1 MECPRCGYDM
11 QNKSKCLR
19 CGYEV
24 KTLAT
29 VDNADEKKS
38 QDNAEEE
45 KIETKVID
53 PCNVYLTHPYGVDD
67 DDMYA
72 GFGGGFGSI
81 FDMLFGDPISDLLGG
96 IFGVD
101 MGGSRRSSG
110 RAQQEDP
117 PKKKRKQGPI
127 VDVSA
132 DEVEVLDE
140 NDNPVDKKHTATN
153 SSAHSSQS
161 AHGGAEHKKTKNPF
175 RRNNKR
181 K

>member
-29 VDNADEKKS
+29 VDYADEKNS
-38 QDNAEEE
+38 QEKAHEE

-67 DDMYA
+67 DEMDV

-101 MGGSRRSSG
+101 VGGPRRGSR
-110 RAQQEDP
+110 RAQQEEP
-117 PKKKRKQGPI
+117 PKKKRKQGPV

-140 NDNPVDKKHTATN
+140 NDNPVEKKRAETN
-153 SSAHSSQS
+153 ASAHSSQS
-161 AHGGAEHKKTKNPF
+161 GSEHKKAKNPF

>member
-29 VDNADEKKS
+29 VDVADEKKS
-38 QDNAEEE
+38 NGKSDEE
-45 KIETKVID
+45 KIETKIID
-53 PCNVYLTHPYGVDD
+53 PCNVYLTHPYGVDEEFD
-67 DDMYA
+67 VSF
-72 GFGGGFGSI
+72 GGGGFGSI

-101 MGGSRRSSG
+101 MGGPRQSSRR
-110 RAQQEDP
+110 APHEEQ
-117 PKKKRKQGPI
+117 PKKKRKQGPV

-140 NDNPVDKKHTATN
+140 NDNPVENARKAN
-153 SSAHSSQS
+153 AASHSQ
-161 AHGGAEHKKTKNPF
+161 GDDGKKTKNPF